1 MPKVWLSLLLH
12 DKLLDKPSTLMKLK
26 YEYTVDDVY
35 DLLEFYDVQS
45 TITFLQNNNNSEENR
60 NANR

>member
-1 MPKVWLSLLLH
+1 
-12 DKLLDKPSTLMKLK
+12 MKLK

>member
-1 MPKVWLSLLLH
+1 
-12 DKLLDKPSTLMKLK
+12 MKLK

-35 DLLEFYDVQS
+35 DLLEFLNAQHTVTQ
-45 TITFLQNNNNSEENR
+45 IQNRRSQEEER